1 MFRINEVLAFS
12 GATYRLLQ
20 LSPEQTVWICL
31 DDPAAFPA
39 VVPVSELHAVL
50 MDGALTRAED
60 PYADVAMIVPEEG
73 SAAQIKRDRNL
84 ALIRP
89 VVDDPFFYNPKVRGA
104 AIRRIVESGEST
116 KRTLYILIRRY
127 WQRGQTPNAVLP
139 DYRNSG
145 GKGKRRKV
153 ENKLGRPRVHTP
165 GIGAIVDEQ
174 TERLFRIAIE
184 KHYLKDTESGFPYA
198 YRRFKDLYENMLP
211 DTPKT
216 EMPTRG
222 QMYHFYRREYGQ
234 AERVM
239 KRMSRIEYN
248 KDGRPLT
255 GTAGADVIGPGSR
268 FEIDATIAD
277 IYLVSDSDRREIVGR
292 PVIYIV
298 IDVFSRMV
306 VGVYIGFRAP
316 SYAMAIQALAVA
328 MTDKVAWCRQYGID
342 ITYEDWPADGLPDAI
357 LADRGELLGSQI
369 EALQRFSV
377 RVENTPPYR
386 GDAKGI
392 VERYFHTLQASF
404 KPYAPGV
411 VGKTL
416 VKKRG
421 GKDYRLDAKLTLQ
434 EFREILIASVLAHN
448 QAHHM
453 EKYDRTEGMPDDL
466 PLTPL
471 DIWNWGVQHRT
482 GRLRIVSE
490 EALRISLL
498 PRVKATVS
506 ALGVSVFGLHYT
518 SQEVMQQGW
527 LHRSKEVHRPKG
539 LHAAYDPASADRI
552 YVFPEK
558 GSTTCWVCHL
568 TTRCREF
575 TGRSF
580 WDVWSAKDRQKKT
593 AAKTRMN
600 AEEAHRKVDRL
611 VAEKIA
617 TAERLAPPSD
627 GRSKSSRIRDIRKNK
642 ADAVD
647 EERRIPFHQPQP
659 PAKGKPAKVLH
670 LGESPEKDYGFPKFI
685 DELYDEE

>member
-1 MFRINEVLAFS
+1 MFRVNETLAFN
-12 GATYRLLQ
+12 GATYRILQ
-20 LSPEQTVWICL
+20 LSPEQAIWICL
-31 DDPAAFPA
+31 DDPAAFP
-39 VVPVSELHAVL
+39 VLVSIDELHAAL
-50 MDGALTRAED
+50 EDGALTRAED
-60 PYADVAMIVPEEG
+60 PFADVAMIVPEEE

-84 ALIRP
+84 AMIRP
-89 VVDDPFFYNPKVRGA
+89 VVDDPLFYSPKVRGA

-116 KRTLYILIRRY
+116 KRNLYTLLRRY
-127 WQRGQTPNAVLP
+127 WQRGQTPNALLP

-145 GKGKRRKV
+145 GKGKRRKA
-153 ENKLGRPRVHTP
+153 ESKLGRPRVHTP

-198 YRRFKDLYENMLP
+198 YRRFKDLYENMFP

-248 KDGRPLT
+248 KDGRPLI
-255 GTAGADVIGPGSR
+255 GTAGADVAGPGSR

-277 IYLVSDSDRREIVGR
+277 IYLVSDNDRREIVGH
-292 PVIYIV
+292 PVIYLV

-306 VGVYIGFRAP
+306 AGLYIGFRAP
-316 SYAMAIQALAVA
+316 SYAVAIQALAVA
-328 MTDKVAWCRQYGID
+328 MTDKVEWCRQYGVD
-342 ITYEDWPADGLPDAI
+342 ITYEDWPVVGLPDAI

-369 EALQRFSV
+369 ETLENSFSV
-377 RVENTPPYR
+377 RIENAPPYR

-421 GKDYRLDAKLTLQ
+421 GKDYRLDAKLTLR
-434 EFREILIASVLAHN
+434 EFREILVASVLAHN
-448 QAHHM
+448 QTHHM
-453 EKYDRTEGMPDDL
+453 EKYDRTSDMPDDL
-466 PLTPL
+466 PMTPL
-471 DIWNWGVQHRT
+471 AIWNWGVQHRT
-482 GRLRIVSE
+482 GRLRKAPE
-490 EALRISLL
+490 DALRISLL
-498 PRVKATVS
+498 PRTKATVS

-518 SQEVMQQGW
+518 SQEIMQQGW
-527 LHRSKEVHRPKG
+527 LHRAKDIRRPKG
-539 LHAAYDPASADRI
+539 LQAAYDPASADRV
-552 YVFPEK
+552 YLFPEK
-558 GSTTCWVCHL
+558 GSSRYWECHL
-568 TTRCREF
+568 TTRSRAF
-575 TGRSF
+575 AGSSF
-580 WDVWSAKDRQKKT
+580 WDVWSARDKQKKT

-600 AEEAHRKVDRL
+600 AEETQRKIDRL

-617 TAERLAPPSD
+617 NAERLAPSSD

-642 ADAVD
+642 SEAVD
-647 EERRIPFHQPQP
+647 EER
-659 PAKGKPAKVLH
+659 
-670 LGESPEKDYGFPKFI
+670 
-685 DELYDEE
+685 